1 MEVILTAILSEVASR
16 SFSFLINKYM
26 SGETRT
32 ESVDEMLQRL
42 QLLLLRVRV
51 ILEEADGRS
60 VTNQAMLQQLN
71 ILRKEMYRGY
81 YVLDSFR
88 GNQTRPKVTTT

>member
-32 ESVDEMLQRL
+32 ESVDERLQRL